1 MLQKE
6 KRAGNTGLAIILL
19 ILSGIGWIIV
29 ASPEQEKKYKIEMTL
44 DEINAT
50 VGCLEQSNAPASTAN
65 AIIKIIASQV
75 NPQLQA
81 EKKITDSLN
90 KKSKNHP

>member
-1 MLQKE
+1 MLQK
-6 KRAGNTGLAIILL
+6 KRTSKTWLL
-19 ILSGIGWIIV
+19 ILAIFSTIV
-29 ASPEQEKKYKIEMTL
+29 ITSYVEPEKKYKFEMTL

-50 VGCLEQSNAPASTAN
+50 VSCLEQSNAPASTAN

-81 EKKITDSLN
+81 DKKIADSLN
-90 KKSKNHP
+90 KKNHP